1 MFGLEFWGML
11 MVIFVLII
19 ANMGGLGGGGIVL
32 PVMLLFFKFDAKN
45 SIALSN
51 MSIFVASTIIYFLN
65 AGKSHP
71 LKKGNGILVDMNLSI
86 IMLPMIISGVQF
98 GVIFNIMLPEIII
111 LIFYDLL
118 LIYIF

>member
-11 MVIFVLII
+11 MVITVLII

-32 PVMLLFFKFDAKN
+32 PVCMLFFRFDAKN

-51 MSIFVASTIIYFLN
+51 SSIFVASTIIYFLN
-65 AGKSHP
+65 SPKSHP
-71 LKKGNGILVDMNLSI
+71 LKKGNGILVDMNLAI
-86 IMLPMIISGVQF
+86 IMLPMIISGVGF
-98 GVIFNIMLPEIII
+98 GVIFNIMLPEVVI

-118 LIYIF
+118 LIYVF

>member
-1 MFGLEFWGML
+1 MKGLEFWGML
-11 MVIFVLII
+11 MVILVLII

-32 PVMLLFFKFDAKN
+32 PVMMLFFKFDAKN

-65 AGKSHP
+65 AHKSHP
-71 LKKGNGILVDMNLSI
+71 LKKGKGILVDMNLSI